1 MIRPLRVVSVLIF
14 FQSFTTVVQS
24 QSITGVWKTIDEEG
38 TAKSEIRIWKSGG
51 EYKGKVVEIYLEDK
65 RDGRCTECDED
76 DPRYNQKVLGMTILN
91 GLKKTEANMWEG
103 GKILDPQNGNVYS
116 CKMWINDEDDLV
128 VRGFIGISLIGR
140 SQTWERID

>member
-1 MIRPLRVVSVLIF
+1 
-14 FQSFTTVVQS
+14 
-24 QSITGVWKTIDEEG
+24 
-38 TAKSEIRIWKSGG
+38 
-51 EYKGKVVEIYLEDK
+51 
-65 RDGRCTECDED
+65 
-76 DPRYNQKVLGMTILN
+76 MTILN